1 MSQIDSSLQSL
12 PLAKEISKCLDA
24 KGIDAN
30 LKHESPETIYW
41 QFSVQSLDGWISLF
55 KIENEIH
62 LSANFNIGILRPS
75 LSNVI
80 AAELLEKN
88 SSLVHGFYY
97 ATSLGNKL
105 VTVGFIT
112 RACWLSPLNIADQLQ
127 NLLILAVE
135 SRRQWVE
142 LKIVDPLPTQGF
154 ATGDD

>member
-12 PLAKEISKCLDA
+12 SLASAITKYLEA
-24 KGIDAN
+24 QGIHAS
-30 LKHESPETIYW
+30 LQHESAETIYW
-41 QFSVQSLDGWISLF
+41 QFSVLSLDGWISLY
-55 KIENEIH
+55 KIENDIH

-75 LSNVI
+75 LTNLI

-88 SSLVHGFYY
+88 SSLDHGFYY
-97 ATSLGNKL
+97 ATSLSSKL

-112 RACWLSPLNIADQLQ
+112 RACWVSPLKIADQLQ

-142 LKIVDPLPTQGF
+142 SKIVDPLPTQGF
-154 ATGDD
+154 ATGDK